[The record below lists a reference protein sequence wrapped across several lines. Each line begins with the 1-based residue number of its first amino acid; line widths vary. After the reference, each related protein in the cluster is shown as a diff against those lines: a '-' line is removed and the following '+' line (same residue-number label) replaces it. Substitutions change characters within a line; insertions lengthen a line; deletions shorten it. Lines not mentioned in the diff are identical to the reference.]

1 MTSHERA
8 HLRRGTMEK
17 VAAAAAAVAFAAFVV
32 NKRVRE
38 KMRNVSGWV
47 KRHEWVQAFPPKER
61 GGEFPAKE
69 GTSVSVYA
77 LIHDPAQLYD

>member
-17 VAAAAAAVAFAAFVV
+17 VAVAVATAAAAVAFAAFVV

-38 KMRNVSGWV
+38 KMRNVSGRV
-47 KRHEWVQAFPPKER
+47 KRHEWIQAFPQKER
-61 GGEFPAKE
+61 DGEFPAE
-69 GTSVSVYA
+69 GGIGVRAHS
-77 LIHDPAQLYD
+77 